1 MLFTLAES
9 TALETPDLF
18 ARLQTSL
25 PELGKIEN
33 QFMAKAQEWLNLIK
47 NKDSAAIIK
56 RMEQVKKQLVE
67 TDHNYEESYKTMYK
81 MLEST
86 DE

>member
-9 TALETPDLF
+9 TAQETPDLF

-25 PELGKIEN
+25 PDLEKIED

-47 NKDSAAIIK
+47 NKDSASIAK
-56 RMEQVKKQLVE
+56 RIEQIKKQLME
-67 TDHNYEESYKTMYK
+67 TDRDYEESYKTMYK

-86 DE
+86 EE